1 MSAPY
6 LEIKGLKKTYNL
18 RPILRDIDMVLDQG
32 KCMALLGA
40 NGAGKTTL
48 LRILAC
54 LTKPE
59 AGTVR
64 IGGLDI
70 GQEAQQIRLLVGFV
84 GHQPNL
90 YDELT
95 VIENLLFFGRMY
107 SVKKARERAA
117 ALLQRV
123 GLARRSNERVATLS
137 RGQLQRL
144 SLARAL
150 LHSPQLLLL
159 DEPDAGRREG
169 DLGEYNAVRY
179 CAEPS
184 AAGCW
189 RSASIRDACL
199 SASGVP
205 AGAASARR
213 NCTGGSGCRAGAR
226 GCLPRRRGRRSV
238 NRAARRGRCRRP
250 RRPSP
255 GSGSSRCRPC
265 HS

>member
-6 LEIKGLKKTYNL
+6 LEINGLKKTYSL
-18 RPILRDIDMVLDQG
+18 KPILRGIDVVLDQG

-40 NGAGKTTL
+40 NGTGKTTL

-70 GQEAQQIRLLVGFV
+70 GQEVQRIRLLVGFV

-107 SVKKARERAA
+107 AVKKAYEQAVT
-117 ALLQRV
+117 LLEQV
-123 GLARRSNERVATLS
+123 GLARRSSERVGTLS
-137 RGQLQRL
+137 RGQQQRL

-150 LHSPQLLLL
+150 LHSPRLLLL
-159 DEPDAGRREG
+159 DEPDARLDDEG
-169 DLGEYNAVRY
+169 
-179 CAEPS
+179 
-184 AAGCW
+184 
-189 RSASIRDACL
+189 I
-199 SASGVP
+199 
-205 AGAASARR
+205 
-213 NCTGGSGCRAGAR
+213 
-226 GCLPRRRGRRSV
+226 
-238 NRAARRGRCRRP
+238 
-250 RRPSP
+250 
-255 GSGSSRCRPC
+255 
-265 HS
+265 

>member
-6 LEIKGLKKTYNL
+6 LEIHGLKKTYSL
-18 RPILRDIDMVLDQG
+18 KPILRGIDVVLDQG

-40 NGAGKTTL
+40 NGTGKTTL

-70 GQEAQQIRLLVGFV
+70 GQEAQHIRLLVGFV

-95 VIENLLFFGRMY
+95 VTENLLFFGRMY
-107 SVKKARERAA
+107 SVKKAREGAA

-123 GLARRSNERVATLS
+123 GLAERSSERVATLS

-159 DEPDAGRREG
+159 DEPDAGLDDEGIELLEELIRERAEQG
-169 DLGEYNAVRY
+169 GTTLFTTHNFERAVKFSDQICMLSGGRVVY
-179 CAEPS
+179 QQVTTGLE
-184 AAGCW
+184 AG
-189 RSASIRDACL
+189 
-199 SASGVP
+199 GVRL
-205 AGAASARR
+205 AYQEALR
-213 NCTGGSGCRAGAR
+213 
-226 GCLPRRRGRRSV
+226 
-238 NRAARRGRCRRP
+238 
-250 RRPSP
+250 
-255 GSGSSRCRPC
+255 
-265 HS
+265 

>member
-6 LEIKGLKKTYNL
+6 LEIKGLKKTYSL
-18 RPILRDIDMVLDQG
+18 KPILRGIDVVLDQG

-70 GQEAQQIRLLVGFV
+70 GQEAQRIRLLVGFV

-95 VIENLLFFGRMY
+95 VTENLLFFGRMY

-123 GLARRSNERVATLS
+123 GLAERSSERVATLS

-159 DEPDAGRREG
+159 DEPDAGLDDEG
-169 DLGEYNAVRY
+169 IELLEELIKEHAGRSGTTLFTTHNFERCVKFSDQICMLNGGRVVYQQATIGLEAGGVRLAY
-179 CAEPS
+179 QEAL
-184 AAGCW
+184 
-189 RSASIRDACL
+189 R
-199 SASGVP
+199 
-205 AGAASARR
+205 
-213 NCTGGSGCRAGAR
+213 
-226 GCLPRRRGRRSV
+226 
-238 NRAARRGRCRRP
+238 
-250 RRPSP
+250 
-255 GSGSSRCRPC
+255 
-265 HS
+265 

>member
-6 LEIKGLKKTYNL
+6 LEIKGLKKSYNL
-18 RPILRDIDMVLDQG
+18 KPILRGIDVVLDQG

-54 LTKPE
+54 LTKP
-59 AGTVR
+59 ATGTAR
-64 IGGLDI
+64 IEGLDI
-70 GQEAQQIRLLVGFV
+70 GYDAQQIRLLVGFV

-95 VIENLLFFGRMY
+95 VTENLLFFGRMY

-123 GLARRSNERVATLS
+123 GLAERSSERVATLS

-150 LHSPQLLLL
+150 LHSPRMLLL
-159 DEPDAGRREG
+159 DEPDAGLDDEGIALLEELIREHAERG
-169 DLGEYNAVRY
+169 GTTLFATHNFERALKFSDQICMLSGGRVVYQQATTDLE
-179 CAEPS
+179 
-184 AAGCW
+184 AG
-189 RSASIRDACL
+189 
-199 SASGVP
+199 
-205 AGAASARR
+205 
-213 NCTGGSGCRAGAR
+213 GAR
-226 GCLPRRRGRRSV
+226 L
-238 NRAARRGRCRRP
+238 AYQEALQ
-250 RRPSP
+250 
-255 GSGSSRCRPC
+255 
-265 HS
+265 

>member
-18 RPILRDIDMVLDQG
+18 KPILRDIDVVLDQG

-107 SVKKARERAA
+107 SVKKARERSA

-123 GLARRSNERVATLS
+123 GLARRSSERVATLS

-159 DEPDAGRREG
+159 DEPDAGLDDEG
-169 DLGEYNAVRY
+169 IELLE
-179 CAEPS
+179 ELIS
-184 AAGCW
+184 EHAGQGGTTIFTTHSFE
-189 RSASIRDACL
+189 RSVKFSDQICMLNRGRVVYQQATIGL
-199 SASGVP
+199 E
-205 AGAASARR
+205 
-213 NCTGGSGCRAGAR
+213 AR
-226 GCLPRRRGRRSV
+226 GVRLAYQEALR
-238 NRAARRGRCRRP
+238 
-250 RRPSP
+250 
-255 GSGSSRCRPC
+255 
-265 HS
+265 

>member
-6 LEIKGLKKTYNL
+6 LEIHGLKKTYSL
-18 RPILRDIDMVLDQG
+18 KPILRGIDVVLDQG

-40 NGAGKTTL
+40 NGTGKTTL

-70 GQEAQQIRLLVGFV
+70 GQEVQRIRLLVGFV

-107 SVKKARERAA
+107 AVKKAYEQAVT
-117 ALLQRV
+117 LLEQV
-123 GLARRSNERVATLS
+123 GLARRSSERVGTLS
-137 RGQLQRL
+137 RGQQQRL

-150 LHSPQLLLL
+150 LHSPRLLLL
-159 DEPDAGRREG
+159 DEPDAGLDDEGIELLEELIRERAEQG
-169 DLGEYNAVRY
+169 GTTLFTTHNFERAVKFSDQICMLSGGRVVY
-179 CAEPS
+179 QQVTTGLE
-184 AAGCW
+184 AG
-189 RSASIRDACL
+189 
-199 SASGVP
+199 GVRL
-205 AGAASARR
+205 AYQEALR
-213 NCTGGSGCRAGAR
+213 
-226 GCLPRRRGRRSV
+226 
-238 NRAARRGRCRRP
+238 
-250 RRPSP
+250 
-255 GSGSSRCRPC
+255 
-265 HS
+265 

>member
-6 LEIKGLKKTYNL
+6 LEIKGLKKTYSL
-18 RPILRDIDMVLDQG
+18 KLILRGIDVVLDQG

-70 GQEAQQIRLLVGFV
+70 GQEAQRIRLLIGFV

-95 VIENLLFFGRMY
+95 VIENLLFFGRMF
-107 SVKKARERAA
+107 SVKKAHEQAVT
-117 ALLQRV
+117 LLKRV
-123 GLARRSNERVATLS
+123 GLARRSSERVGALS
-137 RGQLQRL
+137 RGQQQRL

-150 LHSPQLLLL
+150 LHSPPLLLL
-159 DEPDAGRREG
+159 DEPDAGLDDEGIELLEELIREHAEQG
-169 DLGEYNAVRY
+169 GTTLFTTHNFERAINFSDLI
-179 CAEPS
+179 CM
-184 AAGCW
+184 
-189 RSASIRDACL
+189 L
-199 SASGVP
+199 SGGLVVYQQAT
-205 AGAASARR
+205 
-213 NCTGGSGCRAGAR
+213 TGLEAR
-226 GCLPRRRGRRSV
+226 GVRLAYQEALR
-238 NRAARRGRCRRP
+238 
-250 RRPSP
+250 
-255 GSGSSRCRPC
+255 
-265 HS
+265 